1 VLARIARSGSTW
13 NQTARLA
20 NSEPGERLEGF
31 GESVAL
37 SSDGNTVLV
46 GAEELSGGE
55 RGGWAFTRSGAGWE
69 QQVSPL
75 MCSGPFAEECAVALS
90 GDGRTAL
97 VGTDVFVDQR

>member
-55 RGGWAFTRSGAGWE
+55 RAGWE

-97 VGTDVFVDQR
+97 VGTAVFVDQR